1 MADGKGNAILK
12 FEKSLNDTIRF
23 QYVQK
28 FDKNS
33 NSLWGENGVV
43 YSHYNKE
50 IISRIE
56 RTMCRDSYGGAIVV
70 WSEFPH
76 DIYAQQISCYG
87 NLGEVITTVTSKKQK
102 NKLHHNLLLH
112 NYPNPTNNSTLISF
126 QLPKGGDA
134 SLKIFNLSGQVV
146 KSLLNQKHKEGRY
159 DITWN
164 GNDQNNNH
172 VSSGIYL
179 IKLSLDQFSI
189 IKKIALVR

>member
-1 MADGKGNAILK
+1 MYFAKVDSFGELSWLINYCYNVVGWSTNQGQHIVADGKGNAILK

-76 DIYAQQISCYG
+76 DIYAQQ
-87 NLGEVITTVTSKKQK
+87 K
-102 NKLHHNLLLH
+102 
-112 NYPNPTNNSTLISF
+112 
-126 QLPKGGDA
+126 
-134 SLKIFNLSGQVV
+134 
-146 KSLLNQKHKEGRY
+146 
-159 DITWN
+159 
-164 GNDQNNNH
+164 
-172 VSSGIYL
+172 
-179 IKLSLDQFSI
+179 
-189 IKKIALVR
+189 